1 MSKAQ
6 RIIFIDRDGTMVI
19 EPESDKQVDR
29 LDKIE
34 LVPGVIP
41 AMLELQ
47 NAGYEFV
54 MVSNQDGR
62 GTDSFPEEDFAVPQA
77 FIMQLF
83 ESQGIRF
90 KDVFICPH
98 FTEDNCNCRKPLPGL
113 LTDFLA
119 KNQIDRENSY
129 VIGDRDS
136 DIQLAVN
143 IGVTGIRI
151 DPGSTRSWPS
161 IARQITNPPRVAK
174 VERRTNETDIEL
186 TVNLDIEGSTNID
199 TGIGFYDHMLEQIA
213 KHGGFSLAVRCKG
226 DLEVDEHHTV
236 EDVALVLGQA
246 LKEALGDK
254 RGIGRYG
261 FTVPMDEA
269 QAAVAIDLGGR
280 PFMVFEGEFSREAV
294 GGLPTE
300 LVPHIF
306 RSLSDTLAAAIHVSV
321 KGDNDH
327 HKIEACFKATGRA
340 LRQAIRIEGTE
351 LPSTKGTL

>member
-1 MSKAQ
+1 MSK

-29 LDKIE
+29 LDKVE
-34 LVPGVIP
+34 LVPNVIP

-62 GTDSFPEEDFAVPQA
+62 GTDSFPEEDFRIPQEY
-77 FIMQLF
+77 IMKLF
-83 ESQGIRF
+83 ESQGVRF
-90 KDVFICPH
+90 LDVFICPH
-98 FTEDNCNCRKPLPGL
+98 FAEDGCDCRKPLPGL
-113 LTDFLA
+113 LTDFLS
-119 KNQIDRENSY
+119 KNKIDRDNSY

-136 DIQLAVN
+136 DLGLAVN
-143 IGVTGIRI
+143 IGVTGVQI
-151 DPGSTRSWPS
+151 DPTSPSSWPG
-161 IARQITNPPRVAK
+161 IARQITNPPRVATVSRK
-174 VERRTNETDIEL
+174 TNETDIEL
-186 TVNLDIEGSTNID
+186 SVNLDQSGTANID
-199 TGIGFYDHMLEQIA
+199 TGIGFYDHMLEQVA
-213 KHGGFSLAVRCKG
+213 KHGGFSMTVRCKG

-236 EDVALVLGQA
+236 EDVALVMGQA
-246 LKEALGDK
+246 IREALGDK

-261 FTVPMDEA
+261 ATIPMDEA
-269 QAAVAIDLGGR
+269 QANVAVDLGGR
-280 PFMVFEGEFSREAV
+280 PFMVFEGEFKREAV

-300 LVPHIF
+300 LVPHVF

-327 HKIEACFKATGRA
+327 HMIEACFKGLGRA
-340 LRQAIRIEGTE
+340 LRQAIAKEGDD